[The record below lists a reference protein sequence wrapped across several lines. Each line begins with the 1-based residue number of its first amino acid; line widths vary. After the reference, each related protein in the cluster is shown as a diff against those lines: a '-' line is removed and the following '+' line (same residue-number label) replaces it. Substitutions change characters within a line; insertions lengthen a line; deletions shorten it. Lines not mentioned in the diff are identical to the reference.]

1 MKGLFIVGGIAAVL
15 LLILFFPVSA
25 EAAFDGQWF
34 LKLRLAGIPV
44 FWRDFGRGEKPKPK
58 KKNAKAKKEPSEK
71 PETPK
76 KRGGFFAQLKEN
88 YGLGGALSQL
98 FSFVGSVLKKFK
110 KLLRH
115 MVFDRLEFS
124 LVFAGDDAAQTAI
137 SYGELCAAVYPVFAF
152 LDMASNVRMKQV
164 NLRADFENG
173 ESKVQ
178 VGFAIRVRTML
189 IFLGTFALSALLEF
203 FKFKKQVGEKDERE
217 QH

>member
-15 LLILFFPVSA
+15 LLIHFFPGYA

-115 MVFDRLEFS
+115 RWGKGS
-124 LVFAGDDAAQTAI
+124 
-137 SYGELCAAVYPVFAF
+137 
-152 LDMASNVRMKQV
+152 
-164 NLRADFENG
+164 
-173 ESKVQ
+173 
-178 VGFAIRVRTML
+178 
-189 IFLGTFALSALLEF
+189 
-203 FKFKKQVGEKDERE
+203 
-217 QH
+217 